1 VSLDATESVPPGA
14 VSPGIGVALWARVPW
29 AMHRVEAPA
38 ATLELTNE
46 SPLRTFVREALAVV
60 AAVGLLV
67 VLVLCAQTAWQVLQV
82 LGQVKL
88 SDATH
93 ALSVISVRDAVLCV
107 VGYRVAMRL
116 VQVFIRSRRMH

>member
-1 VSLDATESVPPGA
+1 
-14 VSPGIGVALWARVPW
+14 VAWAI
-29 AMHRVEAPA
+29 HQEAEPA
-38 ATLELTNE
+38 AAIELTRE
-46 SPLRTFVREALAVV
+46 TPLRTLVREMLGVV

-67 VLVLCAQTAWQVLQV
+67 ILVVCAQTGWQVLQT

-107 VGYRVAMRL
+107 VGYRIAMRL
-116 VQVFIRSRRMH
+116 VQVLIRNRRGQ

>member
-1 VSLDATESVPPGA
+1 MSLDATPSVPPGV
-14 VSPGIGVALWARVPW
+14 VSRGIGVALQARVPW
-29 AMHRVEAPA
+29 AMHHVEAPA

-46 SPLRTFVREALAVV
+46 SPFRTLVREALGMV

-67 VLVLCAQTAWQVLQV
+67 VLVFCAQTAWQVLQV

-107 VGYRVAMRL
+107 VGYRIAMRL
-116 VQVFIRSRRMH
+116 VQVFIRNRRGQ

>member
-1 VSLDATESVPPGA
+1 
-14 VSPGIGVALWARVPW
+14 
-29 AMHRVEAPA
+29 MHHVEAPA

-46 SPLRTFVREALAVV
+46 SPFRTLVREALGVV

-67 VLVLCAQTAWQVLQV
+67 VLVFCAQTAWQVLQV

-107 VGYRVAMRL
+107 VGYRIAMRL
-116 VQVFIRSRRMH
+116 VQVFIRNRRTQ

>member
-1 VSLDATESVPPGA
+1 
-14 VSPGIGVALWARVPW
+14 
-29 AMHRVEAPA
+29 MHHVEAPA

-46 SPLRTFVREALAVV
+46 SPLRTLVREVLGVG

-67 VLVLCAQTAWQVLQV
+67 ALVLCAQTAWQVLQV

-93 ALSVISVRDAVLCV
+93 ALSIISVRDAVLCV

-116 VQVFIRSRRMH
+116 VQVFIRNRRGG

>member
-1 VSLDATESVPPGA
+1 
-14 VSPGIGVALWARVPW
+14 
-29 AMHRVEAPA
+29 MHHVEAPA

-46 SPLRTFVREALAVV
+46 SPLRTLVREVLGVG

-67 VLVLCAQTAWQVLQV
+67 ALVLCAQTAWQVLQV

-116 VQVFIRSRRMH
+116 VQVFIRHRRGG